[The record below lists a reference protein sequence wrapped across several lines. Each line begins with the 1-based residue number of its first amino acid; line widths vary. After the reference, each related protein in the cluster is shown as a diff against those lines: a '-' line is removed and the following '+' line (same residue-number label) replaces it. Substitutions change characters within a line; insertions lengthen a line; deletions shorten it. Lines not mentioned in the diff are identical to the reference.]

1 MPRKNEVLSELLS
14 TKTKEIVSSP
24 ANYTAFLR
32 TAAQNY
38 KYSFRE
44 QVLIFAQRPD
54 ATACA
59 EAGLWKRLGRQVN
72 RSADEIALLVDPS
85 PYRVRYVY
93 DVSDTSSRENR
104 PIPLWHM
111 DSQQEEPVLE
121 ALNTKFQMD
130 QNGTFPELVDTLSQ
144 RLALEACDD
153 FLPDLLDN
161 KRGSF
166 LEELDEDSIAS
177 WFIEAASESVHYMI
191 LYRCG
196 YESDQENTVFRRVL
210 DFNTVRTATILGIAV
225 STLSESVLR
234 EIGITVKALNK
245 QRLHTFDSFGDRV
258 YNEARKKD
266 MERSNDD
273 GTDLHDDGR
282 TPAA

>member
-72 RSADEIALLVDPS
+72 RSADEIALLVEPS

-104 PIPLWHM
+104 PIPL
-111 DSQQEEPVLE
+111 
-121 ALNTKFQMD
+121 
-130 QNGTFPELVDTLSQ
+130 
-144 RLALEACDD
+144 
-153 FLPDLLDN
+153 
-161 KRGSF
+161 
-166 LEELDEDSIAS
+166 
-177 WFIEAASESVHYMI
+177 
-191 LYRCG
+191 
-196 YESDQENTVFRRVL
+196 
-210 DFNTVRTATILGIAV
+210 
-225 STLSESVLR
+225 
-234 EIGITVKALNK
+234 
-245 QRLHTFDSFGDRV
+245 
-258 YNEARKKD
+258 
-266 MERSNDD
+266 
-273 GTDLHDDGR
+273 
-282 TPAA
+282 